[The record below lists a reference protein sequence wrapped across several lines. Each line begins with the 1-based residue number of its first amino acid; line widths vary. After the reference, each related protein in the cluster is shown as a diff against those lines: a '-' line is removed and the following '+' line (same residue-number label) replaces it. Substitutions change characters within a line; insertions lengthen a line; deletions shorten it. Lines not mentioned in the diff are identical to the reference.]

1 MAVLTHEQ
9 WLVHKQ
15 RIRRFDR
22 LERENKRLQT
32 EVRRLRERLDA
43 LASEFEKE
51 AAFAYSG
58 WQREKD
64 DYLEGVYRAFRHAAE
79 KVRALA
85 ERGVQGG

>member
-32 EVRRLRERLDA
+32 EMERLRRVAEEAEADVSAQDKRWRIGLKGEAERNGAIERLR
-43 LASEFEKE
+43 S
-51 AAFAYSG
+51 
-58 WQREKD
+58 
-64 DYLEGVYRAFRHAAE
+64 
-79 KVRALA
+79 ALA
-85 ERGVQGG
+85 EWRRVRGE